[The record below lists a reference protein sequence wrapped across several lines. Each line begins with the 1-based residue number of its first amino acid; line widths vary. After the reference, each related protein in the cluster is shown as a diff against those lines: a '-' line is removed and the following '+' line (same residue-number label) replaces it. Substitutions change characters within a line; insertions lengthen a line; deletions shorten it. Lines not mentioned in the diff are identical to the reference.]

1 MTPTTVPVPVP
12 YRKGDGGTVHKRPQ
26 GTVWGRFGDGS
37 VGEVRSSDG
46 GSFGNDGKRLSLL
59 RRRDMVVLP
68 PDKLL
73 HWFGSGSTPQSMGP
87 PGFGARLLTI
97 VPSGNQQL
105 PEDLGTHASVGEQV
119 RREGRD
125 DGSMISPSIAISSQ
139 GSRGCT
145 KPGTLTRCASRR
157 PGQRR

>member
-1 MTPTTVPVPVP
+1 
-12 YRKGDGGTVHKRPQ
+12 
-26 GTVWGRFGDGS
+26 
-37 VGEVRSSDG
+37 
-46 GSFGNDGKRLSLL
+46 
-59 RRRDMVVLP
+59 
-68 PDKLL
+68 
-73 HWFGSGSTPQSMGP
+73 MGP

-145 KPGTLTRCASRR
+145 KPGTSTRCSRVDRASVVDGLRR
-157 PGQRR
+157 RRRSRSSVVCGVVADLYRRDPDIG